1 VPGKPEGARQGR
13 QRIGVV
19 VDNQNVGQIRG

>member
-1 VPGKPEGARQGR
+1 VPGEPECARQGS